1 MYTNSSN
8 SDNVDSTDEE
18 NRKSCKRRSS
28 FGPKKKPRW
37 LRPSIKGD
45 LFYHCTLCNDD
56 NKGGLSAVRK
66 HLASQKHTKN
76 VKSVKN
82 VVPINQMLETVSE
95 SGNLVKTAELRLA
108 MFISEHNIAFRTTDH
123 LVQLLKVL
131 NSESQTIKNI
141 SCNRTTATKIVTNVI
156 GVTGFEQSSSIKH
169 LALVVRIFDKE
180 TFTVTD
186 QFLDLIQISN
196 ATALSVFN
204 AVVSFFNKNNIPFK
218 ENLIGFAADG
228 ANTMFGDLHS
238 VKTLLEVPR
247 LSVW

>member
-1 MYTNSSN
+1 MFTD

-18 NRKSCKRRSS
+18 NRKSSKRRSS
-28 FGPKKKPRW
+28 FGPKKKKPYLYTFCSDWLKNPLFSRW

-45 LFYHCTLCNDD
+45 LFYHCAKCNDD

-66 HLASQKHTKN
+66 HLASQKHTTN
-76 VKSVKN
+76 IKSVKN
-82 VVPINQMLETVSE
+82 VVPINKMLETASE

-108 MFISEHNIAFRTTDH
+108 MFISEHNIAFITTDH

-131 NSESQTIKNI
+131 GSESQTIKNI
-141 SCNRTTATKIVTNVI
+141 LCNRTKATKIVTNVI
-156 GVTGFEQSSSIKH
+156 GATGFEQTVSKLKTQYFSLILDESTDKSSIKH

-204 AVVSFFNKNNIPFK
+204 AVV
-218 ENLIGFAADG
+218 
-228 ANTMFGDLHS
+228 
-238 VKTLLEVPR
+238 
-247 LSVW
+247 